1 MLILIILC
9 LFLSSVNIILS
20 AIILHKKNSGKML
33 RTNESLMSIQD
44 NIIEDLVLYCKEKY
58 NMETFM
64 STENDQVSLA
74 YKKDDKT
81 IPIINLKF
89 PMKNRNTSEYQSTL
103 EYQKEEIDEWRK
115 KNA

>member
-9 LFLSSVNIILS
+9 LLLSSINVFMGAL
-20 AIILHKKNSGKML
+20 ILHKKNSGKML
-33 RTNESLMSIQD
+33 RENENMMSIQD
-44 NIIEDLVLYCKEKY
+44 SIIEDLVLYCKEKY
-58 NMETFM
+58 DMETFM
-64 STENDQVSLA
+64 STESDQISLA

-89 PMKNRNTSEYQSTL
+89 PMKNRDTSEYQSTL
-103 EYQKEEIDEWRK
+103 EYQKEEIDEWRR

>member
-20 AIILHKKNSGKML
+20 ATILHKKNSGKMF

-58 NMETFM
+58 DMETFM
-64 STENDQVSLA
+64 STESDQISLS